1 MFQEIEVVRYMVVK
15 VKAKICGDTDQDLND
30 HADELMNHLSE
41 KLNYNMTYEGM
52 LEVGG
57 SCDDAIEVPAKI
69 IDTEI
74 VGVMRENP
82 T

>member
-15 VKAKICGDTDQDLND
+15 VTAKISGDTDQDLND
-30 HADELMNHLSE
+30 HADELMSHLSE
-41 KLNYNMTYEGM
+41 VLDYSMTYEGM
-52 LEVGG
+52 VEAGG

-74 VGVMRENP
+74 VGVVKENP